1 MTNKIENNY
10 NKEMFSNNWHER
22 LQTFSVT
29 IMSDVLKFY
38 EKTLETVSPEIKEIK
53 KRINNELENEESK
66 KNNATLRKNDEINR
80 KRLQQRKKVDLFKV

>member
-29 IMSDVLKFY
+29 IMSDVLKFC

-53 KRINNELENEESK
+53 KE
-66 KNNATLRKNDEINR
+66 
-80 KRLQQRKKVDLFKV
+80 